1 MSVCDKYFHFA
12 FNITRDTSSDF
23 LQKLQ
28 ISGEVFSP
36 PEPSRAKFTPSG
48 RVFRLSRPLA
58 WTLHSRT
65 TCGNICWSWSW
76 IIPTSPSKGLGLG
89 STLAA
94 CSVYGDLTRSVHTV
108 NILSSVSNYQTHVCL
123 CIWGPYVRLLSSWN
137 KVIIISVL
145 GIFPQMRIW
154 HKNKK

>member
-1 MSVCDKYFHFA
+1 MYFARLSEYFMSLCDKYFHFA

-58 WTLHSRT
+58 WTLYIQKALVQNLLQFLF
-65 TCGNICWSWSW
+65 C
-76 IIPTSPSKGLGLG
+76 LL
-89 STLAA
+89 
-94 CSVYGDLTRSVHTV
+94 VVDLTKKKSFLMRICCTS
-108 NILSSVSNYQTHVCL
+108 
-123 CIWGPYVRLLSSWN
+123 
-137 KVIIISVL
+137 IIIKEKQITDKFK
-145 GIFPQMRIW
+145 GGRFTPG
-154 HKNKK
+154 